1 MHDKTAAYTA
11 NSGKQAF
18 VKREWSKRESGF
30 VAILFIS
37 SILVFPQQA
46 LTQAGYLVGGCLNA
60 SGGTCQIYSYFY
72 DKCLIQITCLEINGS
87 LIPQRGLVKQCSQ
100 SLDRAE

>member
-37 SILVFPQQA
+37 SILVFSS
-46 LTQAGYLVGGCLNA
+46 A
-60 SGGTCQIYSYFY
+60 SPDPSRVPSRR
-72 DKCLIQITCLEINGS
+72 LLE
-87 LIPQRGLVKQCSQ
+87 C
-100 SLDRAE
+100 